1 MNPELPD
8 LAVEFGSAAAKAF
21 DDLGRVDCARR
32 AETDPSR
39 RDSEVHSAL
48 VGLGADELDP
58 RTDLE
63 TAAAAAELSR
73 IAGRCVLPYPLAGF
87 LLRQPQPLALV
98 STLRIDHGDLFDA
111 WRATTLEGSVKEATP
126 AGRPL
131 ASKLGPFVTDL
142 APVSELPPSTV
153 LERALLLTLSAWRVL
168 GVCERA
174 VELAVQH
181 VRDRVQFGQ
190 PLAQFQAVQFQLA
203 DASVAVEGL
212 RELCRFTLWRAFGS
226 DDTLVD
232 ALSLRVHALDV
243 ARAVLRTTQ
252 QLHGAAGVCDEYDI
266 SILCRHV
273 QPELRLPFGSDHTA
287 ALLFDA
293 IATSGFESLFRQGGL
308 AS

>member
-8 LAVEFGSAAAKAF
+8 LAAEFGAAAAKAF
-21 DDLGRVDCARR
+21 ADLGGVDCARR
-32 AETDPSR
+32 AEADPSSR
-39 RDSEVHSAL
+39 ETEVGAAL
-48 VGLGADELDP
+48 AGVGADELDP
-58 RTDLE
+58 RADLE
-63 TAAAAAELSR
+63 TAAAAAELCR
-73 IAGRCVLPYPLAGF
+73 MAGRCVLPYPVAGY

-98 STLRIDHGDLFDA
+98 SSLRVDHGDLFGA
-111 WRATTLEGSVKEATP
+111 WRATTLDGSASEATP
-126 AGRPL
+126 AGLPL
-131 ASKLGPFVTDL
+131 SSKLGPFVTDL
-142 APVSELPPSTV
+142 SASGDLPPSSV
-153 LERALLLTLSAWRVL
+153 LERALLLTLSSWRVL

-174 VELAVQH
+174 LELAVEH
-181 VRDRVQFGQ
+181 VGDRVQFGQ

-203 DASVAVEGL
+203 DASVLVDGL
-212 RELCRFTLWRAFGS
+212 REVCRFTLWRAFSS

-266 SILCRHV
+266 SMLCRHV

-287 ALLFDA
+287 AVLFDA
-293 IATSGFESLFRQGGL
+293 VATSGFESLFPQGNF